1 MTTTF
6 TRQFAPQGPMTM
18 QAPMQA
24 PIQPQSQSAQQPLSQ
39 PTAEGTIH
47 NPVMGGTTNPL
58 QKDAFDEL
66 MDQYPM
72 YQHVFKKLGL
82 QSANGVAFAHESKLK
97 RFEGKSMEEIA
108 KEKAVQQLQVQS
120 LMKGGDVI
128 LGLRCEYVPN
138 PGAGICICTVYGTAV
153 AYAQNQ
159 AM

>member
-1 MTTTF
+1 M
-6 TRQFAPQGPMTM
+6 QPM
-18 QAPMQA
+18 PMQA
-24 PIQPQSQSAQQPLSQ
+24 PLQPPSAQQPLAR
-39 PTAEGTIH
+39 AEGTLH
-47 NPVMGGTTNPL
+47 DPVMGGTANPL
-58 QKDAFDEL
+58 KKDAFDEL

-82 QSANGVAFAHESKLK
+82 QTANGVAFAHESKLK

-128 LGLRCEYVPN
+128 LGLRCEYTPN

-153 AYAQNQ
+153 AYATAASQ
-159 AM
+159 

>member
-1 MTTTF
+1 M
-6 TRQFAPQGPMTM
+6 
-18 QAPMQA
+18 PMQA
-24 PIQPQSQSAQQPLSQ
+24 PVQAQQPLSQ
-39 PTAEGTIH
+39 PRAEGTCCD
-47 NPVMGGTTNPL
+47 PVMGGTTNPL

-153 AYAQNQ
+153 AYAHNQ
-159 AM
+159 